1 LRERNIKK
9 KTQRTWGD
17 AINKFDKWRVL
28 VLVFLIIFL
37 IFLTINLDSMTVQWD
52 EASHLDGGFLLL
64 HGHLSS
70 YMNIDSFYP
79 PLDDLITASYFAV
92 GGSSL
97 FVGRLVSVTFV
108 ALTILAVFEFAYRT
122 YDRRTAFVSAILLGT
137 MPGII
142 WLGRVAMLDT
152 ILLFFFSASMMLF
165 FFWLQRHE
173 TKYLILSGVTFGL
186 GFLAK
191 YPIIIA
197 ALAMLASIL
206 LIKGDSV
213 KKRLSRFPYLLLT
226 ATIIVVPWL
235 IVMYQTYS
243 TGMLNQW
250 LNVMNLHIPQ
260 NLNVPAPVF
269 YLVAMVWPYGV
280 LHPISIV
287 VYALGLVGIGFLAWR
302 RRPEDK
308 FLLIWFFTSYVFF
321 SFIGQMQWR
330 YIVPVFPVIAMSA
343 ANLITSAFSKA
354 EKNWGLSKVN
364 VRRVRF
370 GKIAAVGLIAVTVFA
385 VAYSGLDAYNWVT
398 THDAYKLPLSDASQ
412 YVATRLNSSN
422 SLVILFPINEFNSA
436 AVNFYIYNANPNFQ
450 SQTWQY
456 PNVAVDT
463 YQFTFNVTELMNL
476 CQTNHAKYLLLF
488 EYGEDFPYFNS
499 NLTMRSAFTEL
510 TNASRF
516 ALETSF
522 GSFPQK
528 IFVLSF
534 T

>member
-1 LRERNIKK
+1 MRERNIEK
-9 KTQRTWGD
+9 KTQRTWGG

-28 VLVFLIIFL
+28 VLVFLITFL
-37 IFLTINLDSMTVQWD
+37 IFLTINLGSMTVQWD

-64 HGHLSS
+64 HGHLNS
-70 YMNIDSFYP
+70 YMNTDSFYP

-108 ALTILAVFEFAYRT
+108 VLTVLAVFEFAYRT

-173 TKYLILSGVTFGL
+173 TKYLILSGVTLGL

-197 ALAMLASIL
+197 AIAMLASIL

-226 ATIIVVPWL
+226 AIIIVVPWL

-260 NLNVPAPVF
+260 NINVPAPVF

-308 FLLIWFFTSYVFF
+308 FLLIWFFTAYIFF

-343 ANLITSAFSKA
+343 ANLVTSAFSKA
-354 EKNWGLSKVN
+354 EKNWGKPQVN

-385 VAYSGLDAYNWVT
+385 VAYSGLDAYSWVT
-398 THDAYKLPLSDASQ
+398 THNAYKLPLSDASQ
-412 YVATRLNSSN
+412 YVATRLNSSD

-436 AVNFYIYNANPNFQ
+436 AVNFYVYNANPNYQ

-463 YQFTFNVTELMNL
+463 YQFTFNVTELTNL

-499 NLTMRSAFTEL
+499 NLTMHSVFSEL
-510 TNASRF
+510 TNTSRF

>member
-1 LRERNIKK
+1 MEK

-17 AINKFDKWRVL
+17 VISKFDKWRVL
-28 VLVFLIIFL
+28 VLVFLIAFL
-37 IFLTINLDSMTVQWD
+37 IFLTINLGSMTVQWD
-52 EASHLDGGFLLL
+52 EASHLDGGFLIL
-64 HGHLSS
+64 HGHLNS
-70 YMNIDSFYP
+70 YMNTDSFYP

-97 FVGRLVSVTFV
+97 LVGRLVSVTFA
-108 ALTILAVFEFAYRT
+108 ALTVLAVFEFAYRT

-173 TKYLILSGVTFGL
+173 TKYLTLSGVALGL

-197 ALAMLASIL
+197 AIAMLASIL
-206 LIKGDSV
+206 LINGDSV

-226 ATIIVVPWL
+226 AAIIVVPWL

-287 VYALGLVGIGFLAWR
+287 VYALGLAGIGFLAWR

-308 FLLIWFFTSYVFF
+308 FLLIWFFTAYIFF

-343 ANLITSAFSKA
+343 ASLVTSAFSKL
-354 EKNWGLSKVN
+354 EKTWKDQVN
-364 VRRVRF
+364 AKQVHF
-370 GKIAAVGLIAVTVFA
+370 GKFAA
-385 VAYSGLDAYNWVT
+385 SWVDCY
-398 THDAYKLPLSDASQ
+398 HGFCGCLQWLGC
-412 YVATRLNSSN
+412 
-422 SLVILFPINEFNSA
+422 I
-436 AVNFYIYNANPNFQ
+436 
-450 SQTWQY
+450 
-456 PNVAVDT
+456 
-463 YQFTFNVTELMNL
+463 
-476 CQTNHAKYLLLF
+476 
-488 EYGEDFPYFNS
+488 
-499 NLTMRSAFTEL
+499 
-510 TNASRF
+510 
-516 ALETSF
+516 
-522 GSFPQK
+522 
-528 IFVLSF
+528 
-534 T
+534 